1 MRHRR
6 RTLTISPTM
15 VQRLTAQATKHAPVE
30 TGGVLLGLH
39 DHRRRHATVT
49 ELVDAGPKA
58 KRETHRFDP
67 DGPWQ
72 SAQIAK
78 LYEDSGRALHYL
90 GDWHSHPLGGK
101 PSPLDRATAKRIATT
116 QAARC
121 PDPIFLILTKVK
133 DDWKPRAY
141 RFAKRRFRR
150 IKVRVK

>member
-1 MRHRR
+1 M
-6 RTLTISPTM
+6 LEWL
-15 VQRLTAQATKHAPVE
+15 VEQASEHAPVE

-39 DHRRRHATVT
+39 DNKCRHATVT
-49 ELVDAGPKA
+49 ELVNAGPNA

-116 QAARC
+116 RAARC
-121 PDPIFLILTKVK
+121 PHPVFLILTKLK
-133 DDWKPRAY
+133 EGWEPRAY
-141 RFAKRRFRR
+141 RLARRRFRR
-150 IKVRVK
+150 IEVRVECNCKM